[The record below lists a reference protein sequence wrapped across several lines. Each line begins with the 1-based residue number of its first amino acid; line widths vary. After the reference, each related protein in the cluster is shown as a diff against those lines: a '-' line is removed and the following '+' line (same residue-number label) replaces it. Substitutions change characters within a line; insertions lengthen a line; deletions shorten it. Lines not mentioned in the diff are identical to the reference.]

1 MARKKP
7 GKGKTAPPS
16 VRQAGPVK
24 QAGPAETTGPAGA
37 PLAEPAAKPAPA
49 PVPNRPRVGG
59 PILVGLFALVLF
71 FGGFIGWASFAQL
84 SSAAVAVGSLRIDTN
99 RKNIQ
104 HLEGGI
110 VRAIK
115 VREGQ
120 HVKSGEVLIEL
131 DQTRARANIILLK
144 VKIASAGEQLLLLAD
159 EIGGVE
165 KLFKK
170 GLTQKPRLLALKR
183 RRAELRGQRLQDR
196 ARLSAALDVIS
207 RARIRTPLS
216 GVVIGLK
223 VHSIGGVI
231 SPGAVLMSIVPDNEK
246 LVVEAR
252 IDPNDIDIVRRGL
265 EARVRL
271 TPFSA
276 RQLAPL
282 KGVVLSVSA
291 DAITDE
297 RTGQKYYMA
306 RIELGKLPAE
316 LRKPNSLYP
325 GMPVEVM
332 IITGSRT
339 MLDYLLSPLIKSFGR
354 AFRED

>member
-1 MARKKP
+1 MARKKRP
-7 GKGKTAPPS
+7 TKGKTASPP
-16 VRQAGPVK
+16 AK
-24 QAGPAETTGPAGA
+24 QAGPAREAAPAGA
-37 PLAEPAAKPAPA
+37 PLSEPAAKPAPA
-49 PVPNRPRVGG
+49 PVPDRPRVGG
-59 PILVGLFALVLF
+59 PIFVGLFALVLF
-71 FGGFIGWASFAQL
+71 FGGFIGWASYAQL
-84 SSAAVAVGSLRIDTN
+84 SSAAVAFGSLGIDTN

-120 HVKSGEVLIEL
+120 HVKSGQILIEL

-144 VKIASAGEQLLLLAD
+144 VKIASAAEQLLLLAD

-165 KLFKK
+165 KLFRK
-170 GLTQKPRLLALKR
+170 GLTQKPRLLSLKR
-183 RRAELRGQRLQDR
+183 RRSQLNGQRLQDR
-196 ARLSAALDVIS
+196 ARLRAALDVIA
-207 RARIRTPLS
+207 RARIRAPLS
-216 GVVIGLK
+216 GVVVGLK

-231 SPGAVLMSIVPDNEK
+231 APGAVLMSIVPDNEK
-246 LVVEAR
+246 LIVEAR
-252 IDPNDIDIVRRGL
+252 IDPNDIDVVRKGL

-282 KGVVLSVSA
+282 KGLVLSVSA

-297 RTGQKYYMA
+297 RSGQKYYLA
-306 RIELGKLPAE
+306 RIELAPIPAE
-316 LRKPNSLYP
+316 VLKPGSLYP

-332 IITGSRT
+332 IVTGSRT
-339 MLDYLLSPLIKSFGR
+339 MLDYLLSPLIESFGR
-354 AFRED
+354 AFREG

>member
-1 MARKKP
+1 MAPDKDQTNPPTSPQPEIVSATP
-7 GKGKTAPPS
+7 GTPGAMPGG
-16 VRQAGPVK
+16 QAV
-24 QAGPAETTGPAGA
+24 
-37 PLAEPAAKPAPA
+37 
-49 PVPNRPRVGG
+49 PVPNRPRIGRPVFA
-59 PILVGLFALVLF
+59 GLFALTLF
-71 FGGFIGWASFAQL
+71 FGGFIGWASYAQL
-84 SSAAVAVGSLRIDTN
+84 SSAAVALGSLSIDTN
-99 RKNIQ
+99 SKNIQ

-110 VRAIK
+110 VRQIN

-120 HVKSGEVLIEL
+120 HVKQGEILIVL
-131 DQTRARANIILLK
+131 DQTRARANIILLT
-144 VKIASAGEQLLLLAD
+144 VKIASASEQLLLLAD

-165 KLFKK
+165 KLFRK

-183 RRAELRGQRLQDR
+183 RRAELQGQRLQDR
-196 ARLSAALDVIS
+196 ARLRAARDVIA
-207 RARIRTPLS
+207 RASIRAPLA

-223 VHSIGGVI
+223 VHSRGGVI

-252 IDPNDIDIVRRGL
+252 IEPNDIDIVRKGL
-265 EARVRL
+265 DARVRL

-276 RQLAPL
+276 RQLQPL

-297 RTGQKYYMA
+297 RTGQKYYLA
-306 RIELGKLPAE
+306 RIELAELPAE

-332 IITGSRT
+332 VITGERT
-339 MLDYLLSPLIKSFGR
+339 MLDYILSPLIKSFGR
-354 AFRED
+354 AFREG